1 MVINSENGI
10 MNKKGLGID
19 EKNRLTFDG
28 CQLEALASEY
38 GTPSYIFSENIIR
51 NQCREYINT
60 FQDSGID
67 FEVLYAGKA
76 FLVQALAR
84 ILNEEGLSLDVSSG
98 GEIYIA
104 LAGGFPAERI
114 YFHGNN
120 KSEEELEFA
129 IKNNIG
135 TIIIDNLCEL
145 ELVDKIANR
154 LNAKVNIMARIIPG
168 VDTNTHEKIRTGQ
181 VDSKFGIP
189 IKEFLDYF
197 PTIINKDHLI
207 YQGIHC
213 HIGSQL
219 FDIEFYNL
227 AAKEMIEMIKS
238 IADNFNIKTNML
250 NLGGGLGVRY
260 TEEGSILP
268 ISDYVRQLIE
278 KVRTICTEKKLAMP
292 KILIEPGRSIIAE
305 AGITLYKIG
314 AIKEVKG
321 LRKYLIVDGGMAD
334 NPRVSLYDA
343 KYDALIVTKYRDL
356 PVENV
361 TIAGKYCE
369 SGDILIQN
377 IKLPQAECGDLMVF
391 FTTGAYHYAMS
402 SNYNGFPRPPVV
414 LVNNGKHGLIVKGE
428 TYEYMNQNHV
438 FPEWFKDK

>member
-28 CQLEALASEY
+28 CQLEVLASEY

-145 ELVDKIANR
+145 ELVDQIANR

>member
-1 MVINSENGI
+1 
-10 MNKKGLGID
+10 
-19 EKNRLTFDG
+19 
-28 CQLEALASEY
+28 
-38 GTPSYIFSENIIR
+38 
-51 NQCREYINT
+51 
-60 FQDSGID
+60 
-67 FEVLYAGKA
+67 
-76 FLVQALAR
+76 
-84 ILNEEGLSLDVSSG
+84 
-98 GEIYIA
+98 
-104 LAGGFPAERI
+104 
-114 YFHGNN
+114 
-120 KSEEELEFA
+120 
-129 IKNNIG
+129 
-135 TIIIDNLCEL
+135 
-145 ELVDKIANR
+145 
-154 LNAKVNIMARIIPG
+154 MARIIPG

>member
-1 MVINSENGI
+1 MAIKLERGLVNR
-10 MNKKGLGID
+10 KGLRIN
-19 EKNRLTFDG
+19 ESNQLTFDG
-28 CQLEALASEY
+28 CLLEDLASEY
-38 GTPSYIFSENIIR
+38 GTPSYVFSENIIR
-51 NQCREYINT
+51 EQCREYIRAFEKN
-60 FQDSGID
+60 GID
-67 FEVLYAGKA
+67 YEVLYAGKA
-76 FLVQALAR
+76 FLVQAMAH

-98 GEIYIA
+98 GEIYMA
-104 LAGGFPAERI
+104 LKGGFPAERI

-120 KSEEELEFA
+120 KSEEELRFA
-129 IKNNIG
+129 IDNNIG

-145 ELVDKIANR
+145 ELVDRIANR
-154 LNAKVNIMARIIPG
+154 LNTKVNIMARIIPG

-197 PTIINKDHLI
+197 PTIISKDHLI

-219 FDIEFYNL
+219 FDIEFYYL
-227 AAKEMIEMIKS
+227 AVKEMVEMIKS
-238 IADNFNIKTNML
+238 IVEKFNIKTNML

-260 TEEGSILP
+260 TQEGSVLTID
-268 ISDYVRQLIE
+268 DYVSQLVERVRIICSE
-278 KVRTICTEKKLAMP
+278 KQLAVP

-305 AGITLYKIG
+305 AGITLYRIG

-334 NPRVSLYDA
+334 NPRPSLYDA
-343 KYDALIVTKYRDL
+343 KYDALIVNKYSDA

-361 TIAGKYCE
+361 TVAGKYCE

-414 LVNNGKHGLIVKGE
+414 LVNSGRHGLIVKGE
-428 TYEYMNQNHV
+428 TYQYMNQNHL
-438 FPEWFKDK
+438 FPEWFN